1 MTINKHY
8 RDVKRALKKDI
19 ISNEFN
25 LGKYGFS
32 PYAACGHG
40 CLYCDG
46 RAERYY
52 IEGEFDRD
60 IVIRR
65 NIPDLLPGE
74 LAALREPGFISIGSG
89 VSDAYQPVEE
99 SEELMKL
106 CSGQIAL
113 TNYPVTLLTKSSIIM
128 RDIDSWRRVHERSRF
143 LLMVSLTFTDD
154 VLRSRFEPGASTVD
168 ERLKTIESFKKAGM
182 HVGVLAMPF
191 IPFISDTDEN
201 IRTLFE
207 KLKSLN
213 VDFIMPG
220 GLTLRPGKQ
229 KDLFVDYIRREYPGY
244 LNGIEEIYK
253 ENRASGNSI
262 YNYRHRFTKKVHS
275 ILDEFEIPAAIP
287 HYVYKGVVPLYD
299 EVYIL
304 LRHMQYLYS
313 VRGVDTRGLDS
324 STGKYH
330 EWLLAEK
337 REFNRKRK
345 SDWKNIED
353 KLKDLISSGK
363 ITGITGNEKLTRFLK
378 SAVLEVGT
386 FDGFK
391 LKLV

>member
-1 MTINKHY
+1 MINKHY
-8 RDVKRALKKDI
+8 RDVKKVLKKDN

-52 IEGEFDRD
+52 IDGEFDRD

-65 NIPDLLPGE
+65 NLPDLLPGE

-99 SEELMKL
+99 TEELMKH
-106 CSGQIAL
+106 CSGQIAM
-113 TNYPVTLLTKSSIIM
+113 TGYPVTLLTKSAIVM
-128 RDIDSWRRVHERSRF
+128 RDIDAWRRVHERSRF
-143 LLMVSLTFTDD
+143 LLMVSLTFNDD
-154 VLRSRFEPGASTVD
+154 TLRRRFEPGASSVD

-207 KLKSLN
+207 KLKSLD

-229 KDLFVDYIRREYPGY
+229 KDLFIDYIRREYPGF
-244 LNGIEEIYK
+244 LKGIEEIYS
-253 ENRASGNSI
+253 ENRASGNSA
-262 YNYRHRFTKKVHS
+262 YSYRQRFTKRVHS
-275 ILDEFEIPAAIP
+275 ILDGFEIPAAIP
-287 HYVYKGVVPLYD
+287 HYVYKGVVPIYD

-313 VRGVDTRGLDS
+313 VRGVDTRGLDV

-330 EWLLAEK
+330 EWLLQEK
-337 REFNRKRK
+337 KEFNRKRK
-345 SDWKNIED
+345 SDWRSIED
-353 KLKDLISSGK
+353 KLKELVSSGNL
-363 ITGITGNEKLTRFLK
+363 TGITGNEKLSRFLK
-378 SAVLEVGT
+378 SVIIGGGT

-391 LKLV
+391 LKLI